1 MPRLGDPPAGVAGT
15 VGGASPC
22 HIYLDQGKQA
32 MAKSESVFIY
42 VGTYPDEASARDDYQ
57 IVKDLHSWGRSEPM
71 APPW

>member
-1 MPRLGDPPAGVAGT
+1 MAGT